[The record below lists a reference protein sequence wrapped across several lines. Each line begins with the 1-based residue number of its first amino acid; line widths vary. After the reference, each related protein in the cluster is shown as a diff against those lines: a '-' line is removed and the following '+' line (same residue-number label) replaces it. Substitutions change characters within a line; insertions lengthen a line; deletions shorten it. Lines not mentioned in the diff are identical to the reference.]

1 MVLRFK
7 KEITQGER
15 ELEKMA
21 KPPKQIERNKNFFQ
35 DVESLID
42 NRVTGADKALDS
54 ERSYLLKPAPNVVEW
69 VTGLDYWNVPSTFRF
84 WRQYQILR
92 DMFNLRCPF
101 CNSQEPDAID
111 CWNKSR
117 AYLESE
123 NLFVWNSRVDD
134 FECPSCKNSM
144 QGLIK
149 DNIITPYNELI
160 CIAGMRSGKSY
171 LGAHI
176 GGYIEHCLRV
186 KSTEG
191 RFALQRYLRQEKSEW
206 FEVTFAASTAEQAKN
221 TIYAKYR
228 GMRDNSPWINR
239 HVRWVKKQEKKQ
251 LGSLDPWEYKVL
263 EDSVIDGWLQVR
275 FNRISSNS
283 GGVAGRTRILG
294 AIDELA
300 RLAQTEAKTSAME
313 LYRVINQSLKTVRS
327 AVDNYSL
334 FPFLG
339 LMLNVTSPISI
350 DDIAMQIYNKAEKQE
365 LKRTYY
371 WKGPTWEFNPE
382 QKRENFDEEYIKD
395 PVAAQRDFGADPPAA
410 QSPLFDQPLR
420 FWSCIHHEREPV
432 ALFHETHL
440 TDKTGKQYVGLNLD
454 SVDYN
459 FTDQHYL
466 FIDAGLT
473 FDSFAVVCGHPAL
486 KEEGDFEVEH
496 KGIKPRPPGPFGDG
510 RRLLSSLPSAA
521 DSPRAQGRSMIG
533 GNPFYPDPQALDRL
547 ITVVDF
553 CVRIVPTKTREIY
566 FNSILDIIK
575 GLQQKIHIAG
585 VWFDAWN
592 SAHIIQNI
600 RSLGIPATRY
610 SIRMEDFM
618 SFRTQ
623 VYNDQ
628 VNLLPPALSDGFSLS
643 PQGTIQMT
651 RNEEE
656 MSGEGVTLLETL
668 RLERS
673 EDLRKIIPPNKKG
686 QVRGRG
692 SDDLARCLVGLN
704 RVIKASV
711 VNEPQGR
718 KAQILQRQIAYGG
731 YVGGSV
737 LNKK

>member
-1 MVLRFK
+1 
-7 KEITQGER
+7 
-15 ELEKMA
+15 MA
-21 KPPKQIERNKNFFQ
+21 KTVEMYNMKKSFIKDIE
-35 DVESLID
+35 DLID
-42 NRVTGADKALDS
+42 DRVTGLDISLDS
-54 ERSYLLKPAPNVVEW
+54 ERSYLLKPAPNIVEW
-69 VTGLDYWNVPSTFRF
+69 VTGLDYWNVPSTFRY

-101 CNSQEPDAID
+101 CNSQDPEAMD

-117 AYLESE
+117 SYLESE
-123 NLFVWNSRVDD
+123 NLFVWNSQIND

-144 QGLIK
+144 QGLIY
-149 DNIITPYNELI
+149 DGVITPYNELI

-239 HVRWVKKQEKKQ
+239 HVRWVKGKEKQQ

-300 RLAQTEAKTSAME
+300 RLSHTEAKTSAQE

-327 AVDNYSL
+327 SVDNYNL

-339 LMLNVTSPISI
+339 LMINVTSPMSI
-350 DDIAMQIYNKAEKQE
+350 DDIAMQLYNKAEHGE
-365 LKRTYY
+365 LKRTFF
-371 WKGPTWEFNPE
+371 WKGATWEFNPE
-382 QKRENFDEEYIKD
+382 QKRKNFDEEFIKD
-395 PVAAQRDFGADPPAA
+395 PVAAQRDFAADPPAA

-420 FWSCIHHEREPV
+420 FWSCVRYDREPIAAFRDV
-432 ALFHETHL
+432 NI
-440 TDKTGKQYVGLNLD
+440 TDKTGKQYVGLNLE
-454 SVDYN
+454 SVNYDFENY
-459 FTDQHYL
+459 HYMFL
-466 FIDAGLT
+466 DAGLT
-473 FDSFAVVCGHPAL
+473 FDSFAIVCGHPEL
-486 KEEGDFEVEH
+486 KDEGDYQVES
-496 KGIKPRPPGPFGDG
+496 KGIKTRDPGPYGDG
-510 RRLLSSLPSAA
+510 RILLSSLPSAK
-521 DSPRAQGRSMIG
+521 DSPRSKGRVLVG
-533 GNPFYPDPQALDRL
+533 GKPFYPDPQSLDRL

-553 CVRIVPTKTREIY
+553 CIRIVPTRSREIY
-566 FNSILDIIK
+566 FNSVTDIIK
-575 GLQQKIHIAG
+575 ELSKKIHIAG

-592 SAHIIQNI
+592 SANAIQNI
-600 RSLGIPATRY
+600 RSLGIAANRY
-610 SIRMEDFM
+610 SIRMQDFM

-628 VNLLPPALSDGFSLS
+628 VSLLPPALSDGFSLS

-656 MSGEGVTLLETL
+656 MSGEGVCLLESL

-673 EDLRKIIPPNKKG
+673 EDLRKIISPSKKG
-686 QVRGRG
+686 KVRGRG

-704 RVIKASV
+704 SVIKSSV

-718 KAQILQRQIAYGG
+718 KAQLLQRQLATGGRSYG
-731 YVGGSV
+731 VAMP
-737 LNKK
+737 NFKNIKK